1 MSAAANNAQRDA
13 TTEHSRWRRARRFV
27 LRALL
32 VVLAPLALWGL
43 AALTLP
49 RISVNGD
56 WAPPTSGIEV
66 GVLSNGVHTDFVLP
80 VRAANV
86 DWAQFLALDELHG
99 PQSGLKW
106 VAVGWG
112 DRRFYLETPTFAD
125 LKASTAF
132 AALSGIGST
141 ALHVTWLDYGPYSA
155 ENARSFV
162 LSEAQ
167 YVALCEYVRSSF
179 ARDAALLPRRI
190 QHPGY
195 TPLDHFYEAVGSYS
209 AIRTCNEW
217 TGAGLRLAGVRAGV
231 WTPFAGDV
239 LRPLPR

>member
-1 MSAAANNAQRDA
+1 MSAAANNAERDA
-13 TTEHSRWRRARRFV
+13 TTERGRWGRARRFA

-32 VVLAPLALWGL
+32 VVLAPFAFWGL
-43 AALTLP
+43 AAVTLP
-49 RISVNGD
+49 RISVNDD

-80 VRAANV
+80 VRAAGV
-86 DWAQFLALDELHG
+86 DWAQFFALDELHG
-99 PQSGLKW
+99 TDSGFEW

-141 ALHVTWLDYGPYSA
+141 ALHVTWLHSGPYSA
-155 ENARSFV
+155 DNERSFV

-167 YVALCEYVRSSF
+167 YLALCEYVRSSF

-190 QHPGY
+190 EHPGY
-195 TPLDHFYEAVGSYS
+195 MARDHFYEAVGSYS
-209 AIRTCNEW
+209 AIQTCNEW
-217 TGAGLRLAGVRAGV
+217 TGAGLRRAGVRTGV